1 MSWLEIHVFGSSTMG
16 EGIVL
21 KLPDSRY
28 AVVDCCFR
36 GNIADV
42 SSNPMIAFLT
52 SRKVKRLAFICLT
65 HPHEDHYF
73 GISQILST
81 FQTDQFFRSAALTP
95 SKLRQIIYS
104 ESEESLKHG
113 DTGRQKALR
122 ELLAIDKTWKE
133 VSKEKPQERVMAAL
147 DIYPPNLPKKP
158 GFTITGISPCDGE
171 MDAYE
176 ASLIKCLD
184 KAPFNL
190 KHNRISVG
198 LLINCK
204 KFNLI
209 LGGDMEEKNWE
220 SVLEKF
226 EPSQL
231 ASRLVK
237 VSHHGSKTGNC
248 DGPWEALSSGK
259 SKPIGVI
266 TGKKASGLPTKDMVQ
281 KLQSYTSELACT
293 HRQSLS
299 ENILKSIVQ
308 RTLNASDRAIKDFL
322 SIASIDTR
330 KTDLE
335 TGFGDLVEVGNPVY
349 GRCSYY
355 FDSKGNLVDSQ
366 VDEPCVRFVTT

>member
-21 KLPDSRY
+21 KLPDTRY

-36 GNIADV
+36 GDIADV
-42 SSNPMIAFLT
+42 SSNPMISFLT
-52 SRKVKRLAFICLT
+52 SRKVKRLAFVCLT
-65 HPHEDHYF
+65 HPHEDHFF
-73 GISQILST
+73 GMSQILST

-95 SKLRQIIYS
+95 LKLHKII
-104 ESEESLKHG
+104 ESEFLESLENG

-122 ELLAIDKTWKE
+122 ELILIDKTWNE
-133 VSKEKPQERVMAAL
+133 VSKKKPQERVMAAL
-147 DIYPPNLPKKP
+147 EIYPPNLPNKP

-171 MDAYE
+171 IDAYE

-184 KAPFNL
+184 KAPFDL

-204 KFNLI
+204 KFNLV

-220 SVLEKF
+220 SVLKKF
-226 EPSQL
+226 SPSQL

-248 DGPWEALSSGK
+248 DGLWEALSSGE

-266 TGKKASGLPTKDMVQ
+266 TGKSASGLPTKDMVQ
-281 KLQSYTSELACT
+281 KLQSYTSELSCT

-299 ENILKSIVQ
+299 ESVLKSIVQ
-308 RTLNASDRAIKDFL
+308 RTLNASDQAIKDFL
-322 SIASIDTR
+322 SIDLSDTR
-330 KTDLE
+330 KNDLD
-335 TGFGDLVEVGNPVY
+335 TGFGDLVEVGNPIY

-355 FDSKGNLVDSQ
+355 FDSKGNLADSQ